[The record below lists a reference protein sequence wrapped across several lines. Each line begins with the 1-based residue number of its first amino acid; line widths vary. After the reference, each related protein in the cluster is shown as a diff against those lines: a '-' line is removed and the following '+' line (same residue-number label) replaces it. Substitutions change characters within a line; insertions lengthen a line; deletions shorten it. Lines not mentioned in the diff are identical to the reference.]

1 LRIGLLHPTTLLGQ
15 ELRERLSDALGKGV
29 EWALFGFGEEVGTV
43 TEVGRAAA
51 LVEAATPELVAELD
65 VLVACGADRAELVAL
80 RPPEATRPLLLQ
92 VAAEAVCSGG
102 DPVVAGVNVSPAGS
116 RSLIAANA
124 TTIVL
129 AHALHALRDFEP
141 AKLVST
147 VFLPVSVRG
156 REALDEVLDQARSLL
171 AFQPTPAADVLG
183 AQLAF
188 NLLSPAPGTRPA
200 PDPGALAGELRAV
213 TGTDLEA
220 SFAVLYAGVFHGLGI
235 LARLELGRE
244 ASPDTVRERLL
255 ASPHLS
261 APDHASPGPIDTAAR
276 PDVLV
281 GAVLP
286 GGGAHAVWLY
296 LLADNL
302 ALAAANAVAIVES
315 LAPDSQER
323 RAN

>member
-1 LRIGLLHPTTLLGQ
+1 MRIGLLHPTTLLGQ
-15 ELRERLSDALGKGV
+15 ELRERLSEALGKGV
-29 EWALFGFGEEVGTV
+29 EWELLGLGVEVGTV

-51 LVEAATPELVAELD
+51 LVEAATPERVAALD
-65 VLVACGADRAELVAL
+65 VLVACGADREGLDRL
-80 RPPEATRPLLLQ
+80 RPPGATTPLLVQ
-92 VAAEAVCSGG
+92 VAAETVCSGG
-102 DPVVAGVNVSPAGS
+102 DPVVAGINLAPEDS

-129 AHALHALRDFEP
+129 AHALHALRDLRP
-141 AKLVST
+141 SRLVST
-147 VFLPVSVRG
+147 VHLPVSVRG

-171 AFQPTPAADVLG
+171 AFQPSPAADVLG

-188 NLLSPAPGTRPA
+188 NLLAPAPGTRPA
-200 PDPGALAGELRAV
+200 PDPAALSGELRSV
-213 TGTDLEA
+213 LTPELDA

-235 LARLELGRE
+235 LARLELESE
-244 ASPDTVRERLL
+244 ASPEAVHERLL

-261 APDHASPGPIDTAAR
+261 APEHASPGPIDTAAR

-286 GGGAHAVWLY
+286 GDRPHVVWLW

-302 ALAAANAVAIVES
+302 TLAAANAVAIVES
-315 LAPDSQER
+315 LALDSQAQ